1 MNESLLHD
9 LDEGEGL
16 AIRSVSTQ
24 HALVHFLW
32 SHVSVYF
39 CLKCVFNFF

>member
-1 MNESLLHD
+1 MSLSAMTWMK
-9 LDEGEGL
+9 ERL

-24 HALVHFLW
+24 HALVQVLW

-39 CLKCVFNFF
+39 CHKCVFNFF